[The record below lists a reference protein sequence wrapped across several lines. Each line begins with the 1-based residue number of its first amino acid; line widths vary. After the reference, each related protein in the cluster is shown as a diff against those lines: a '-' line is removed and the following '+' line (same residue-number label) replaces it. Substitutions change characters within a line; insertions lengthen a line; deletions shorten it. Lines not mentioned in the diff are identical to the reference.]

1 MPKSNPVEALSFE
14 EALTELEQTVR
25 QLEEGSLTL
34 EETVGLYRRGRA
46 LSLRCQ
52 ELLDDVE
59 LQVKQLV
66 TDERGEETLQD
77 FTGDS

>member
-1 MPKSNPVEALSFE
+1 MPKSNSVEELSFE
-14 EALTELEQTVR
+14 EALTELEQTVQ

-52 ELLDDVE
+52 ELLDDVD
-59 LQVKQLV
+59 LQIKQLV
-66 TDERGEETLQD
+66 EDEKGDEILHD
-77 FTGDS
+77 FGAGS